1 MFGFQSVFNFFVT
14 SGSAQAALTMPLLAP
29 IADLVEVSRQTAVL
43 TFQLGDGLTNIIV
56 PTSAPLMGSLG
67 VAGITWEQWAR
78 FVWKFL
84 LINLLLAIAFI
95 ALAVIIGF

>member
-1 MFGFQSVFNFFVT
+1 
-14 SGSAQAALTMPLLAP
+14 MPLLVP
-29 IADLVEVSRQTAVL
+29 IADLVDVTRQTAVL

-67 VAGITWEQWAR
+67 MAGVNWGEWAG

-84 LINLLLAIAFI
+84 LFNLLLAFSFVAIAV
-95 ALAVIIGF
+95 AIGF